1 MSALASAKRFFR
13 KVLYKLDR
21 EKYLSRY
28 GFRHGKNFH
37 NFSPQAIDVN
47 WPWLISVGDDVTI
60 SFEVRILAHDSSVE
74 KAGVPAKLGR
84 VDIGSN
90 VFIGA
95 KSLILCDTRI
105 GDHVIIGAGSVVT
118 KDIASNSVVAGN
130 PARYICSFEEFALKH
145 KKGREEHP
153 KFSDHEWY
161 EWIDAAEKERD
172 AMRESLSRGYGYLK

>member
-1 MSALASAKRFFR
+1 MTILTSARRLFR
-13 KVLYKLDR
+13 KVLCRLNR

-37 NFSPQAIDVN
+37 NFSPQAIDVI

-105 GDHVIIGAGSVVT
+105 GDRVIIGAGSVVT
-118 KDIASNSVVAGN
+118 RDIASNSVVAGT
-130 PARYICSFEEFALKH
+130 PARYICSFDEFALKH
-145 KKGREEHP
+145 KNSREERP
-153 KFSDHEWY
+153 KFSEHKWY
-161 EWIDAAEKERD
+161 EWIDAAEKEKD
-172 AMRESLSRGYGYLK
+172 EMRESLSHGYGYLK